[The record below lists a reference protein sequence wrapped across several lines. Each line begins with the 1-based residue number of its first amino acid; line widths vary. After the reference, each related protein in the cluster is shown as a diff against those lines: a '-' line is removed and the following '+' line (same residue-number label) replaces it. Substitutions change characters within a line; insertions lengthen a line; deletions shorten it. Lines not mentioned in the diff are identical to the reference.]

1 MLAMMLDCGYS
12 LVISLANLKKPVKLM
27 VIGSIIESILSKLD
41 LRHFGLSCCLGT
53 TVPKLN
59 D

>member
-41 LRHFGLSCCLGT
+41 LRRFELSCCLAT